1 MDAARISGLFA
12 PPPAHFSP
20 ATYPRTTRSAP
31 TSSPLARR
39 RRRKN
44 STQQTT
50 LRQRASRAA
59 AKMSI
64 RSQEKVDR
72 TAFAEECIA
81 AARAALAVSGNLDD
95 PAVVE
100 ALLQCEKKCRLSNDA
115 IATKKV
121 CVAIL
126 QLCRERKSWP
136 HLIANATLLAKR
148 RSQKNKAITGV
159 VAQGL
164 EALNDESAPLDEA
177 TREELLMALCEITDG
192 KMYCEAER
200 AKLTRMLSSLKE
212 SQGFIA
218 EAADVLQ
225 DVNVETYGALS
236 KREKVDYI
244 LDQVRLMIAKG
255 DRVRAYILSK
265 KVQRKVLDE
274 EDLQDLK
281 VRFYKL
287 MSEYHVLED
296 APYDLA
302 QNFWAIFNTKTVQED
317 DASWRDAL
325 SSTAL
330 FLALSAHA
338 PGVSDMMHRV
348 LADEQAKPKLELLPT
363 ARHLL
368 TLFTTQEIVAY
379 PLTQEHQSAV
389 EAHPALLTAGPEIQK
404 RWLATLRA
412 RVVQHNIRVVSG
424 YYRQLSMARLANLLG
439 LSVDEAEKHVSDM
452 VSDSGLYAK
461 IDRPAGVAV
470 FAKPKP
476 ADEVLQ
482 DWASDISKML
492 SLVEMTCHLINKET
506 MIHKKALEA

>member
-1 MDAARISGLFA
+1 
-12 PPPAHFSP
+12 
-20 ATYPRTTRSAP
+20 
-31 TSSPLARR
+31 
-39 RRRKN
+39 
-44 STQQTT
+44 
-50 LRQRASRAA
+50 
-59 AKMSI
+59 MSI

-72 TAFAEECIA
+72 TGFAEEEIA
-81 AARAALAVSGNLDD
+81 KARAALEVSGNLDD

-115 IATKKV
+115 IATKNV

-126 QLCRERKSWP
+126 KLCREKQSWS
-136 HLIANATLLAKR
+136 HLIANSQLLAKR
-148 RSQKNKAITGV
+148 RSQSKVAITGI

-164 EALNDESAPLDEA
+164 EQLEDTTIKLDDA
-177 TREELLMALCEITDG
+177 TREELLKTLCDVTDG

-200 AKLTRMLSSLKE
+200 AKLTRMLSALKE
-212 SQGFIA
+212 RQGDVA
-218 EAADVLQ
+218 AAADILQ

-244 LDQVRLMIAKG
+244 LDQVRLMLAKG

-265 KVQRKVLDE
+265 KVQRKTLE
-274 EDLQDLK
+274 EDDLQDLK

-296 APYDLA
+296 APFDLA
-302 QNFWAIFNTKTVQED
+302 QNFWSIFNTKTVQD
-317 DASWRDAL
+317 DEASWRDAL

-330 FLALSAHA
+330 FLALSQHA

-348 LADEQAKPKLELLPT
+348 LADNVAAPKLEKLPT
-363 ARHLL
+363 AKHLL

-379 PLTQEHQSAV
+379 PLTEEHQRAV
-389 EAHPALLTAGPEIQK
+389 EAHPALHTAGPEIHA
-404 RWLATLRA
+404 RWKNTLRE
-412 RVVQHNIRVVSG
+412 RVIQHNIRVVSG

-461 IDRPAGVAV
+461 IDRPKGIIV
-470 FAKPKP
+470 FAKPQGP
-476 ADEVLQ
+476 DEVLQ

-492 SLVEMTCHLINKET
+492 SLVETTCYLINKET
-506 MIHKKALEA
+506 MMHKKALEA